1 MYFKLPSNLKSFL
14 LVLQTPL
21 EIIYTLLIIR
31 TFGAETYGTFQKLVL
46 PSTILIQFTSFGI
59 NPATLFLLK
68 KSTEFNSVV
77 VIKSAFLLQ
86 LPILLTLAIPPLF
99 FPDYFYKLSGL
110 PQQWHYLILITTALI
125 ALSILSKPFC
135 CLLVALRKPLQSNI
149 ITQFVPAITKFIS
162 LCIAIFF
169 FSGSEFFPADLYEKV
184 SLLVFLL
191 LSSKIISWILLAFQ
205 TYKLWPDFIA
215 EARTSCSNNILKS
228 TIRLLSLSIPSGI
241 SGNILKFAYS
251 FLDVTCTTLL
261 SSVQFASYSLV
272 KSILSTI
279 TILERPV
286 ETSISS
292 ILSNSISS
300 DFRSILNILS
310 SVSFYLYSFASSL
323 FLLFGYYLISLILPD
338 LDIFNLYI
346 ATLCG
351 LVYVFLFSQISYINA
366 SQSQNGK
373 PFNKVYPRIVF
384 LLSTAIISYPLIFN
398 FGYSGAFLSM
408 SISSIVAYFAAIV
421 IDLRTIKSFVLP
433 FKFLSILDVLKI
445 WKNPFFVQS
454 LLRH

>member
-1 MYFKLPSNLKSFL
+1 
-14 LVLQTPL
+14 
-21 EIIYTLLIIR
+21 
-31 TFGAETYGTFQKLVL
+31 
-46 PSTILIQFTSFGI
+46 
-59 NPATLFLLK
+59 
-68 KSTEFNSVV
+68 
-77 VIKSAFLLQ
+77 
-86 LPILLTLAIPPLF
+86 
-99 FPDYFYKLSGL
+99 
-110 PQQWHYLILITTALI
+110 
-125 ALSILSKPFC
+125 
-135 CLLVALRKPLQSNI
+135 
-149 ITQFVPAITKFIS
+149 
-162 LCIAIFF
+162 
-169 FSGSEFFPADLYEKV
+169 
-184 SLLVFLL
+184 
-191 LSSKIISWILLAFQ
+191 
-205 TYKLWPDFIA
+205 
-215 EARTSCSNNILKS
+215 
-228 TIRLLSLSIPSGI
+228 LLSLSIPSGI